1 MEKSR
6 FLLLSLA
13 LIVSMITKAQGILGT
28 VTDELGEPIIGAS
41 VVEKANPQ
49 NGAIT
54 DLDGKF
60 TLNVTEG
67 TPIIITYIG
76 YSNQEVNARNN
87 MTVMMKEDSETL
99 QDVVVIGYG
108 VQKKSVVT
116 ASIAKVSSDD
126 LDGKTRLRAEDALKG
141 MAAGVNVT
149 SSSGQPGSKSMIRI
163 RGVGTINNS
172 EPLYI
177 VDGMP
182 TDQNGMESVNPS
194 DIESIEVLKDAAS
207 GAIYGARAANGVILV
222 TTKKGKLGKVSVNY
236 NFSYGWQSAWKKRD
250 VTGATDYAILQNER
264 RVQNG
269 LSPLYNDPYNLVD
282 ANDNKITGFGTNWQD
297 LLFNDNA
304 PIVQHDVSISGAS
317 EKVNYYL
324 SMGYFTQDGIVGG
337 NYGQSNYDRLT
348 IRSNNQFN
356 ILDASKERNFLN
368 KLDVGA
374 NLSYMRVHNTSLD
387 ANSTWGSPLG
397 SALYLAP
404 TLPVTLTQLG
414 YDRIGEEDVPR
425 YGQAMIDRYKAYD
438 LYYDANGYPYT
449 IPNYVGSYNE
459 QNNPIAMMHNNP
471 NKNWSHKF
479 MPKFSLDLQLYDA
492 LKYHFSYSAELSFWG
507 YNGAT
512 LQKYYLSGNNNSDHT
527 QAAAYKGNNTTWQ
540 IENTL
545 TYDKTFGK
553 HTIGVVLGQSAMKF
567 KGDELGGSHWN
578 LVNPNKPSINYT
590 TGGNL
595 ELTNDADG
603 KVTGAKSLV
612 GVWGGPYTEHRL
624 ASLFARVSYNYDE
637 RYMFQGTI
645 RRDGSSRFGSNNKYG
660 TFPSFSVGWNVM
672 NEAFMENTRDWLTN
686 LKFRASWG
694 KNGNDN
700 IGDFAY
706 TTLTALGA
714 SSNYYYGK
722 TASMTYGS
730 KANRLANEDLKWE
743 ESEQT
748 NLGLD
753 FGFWNNQLTFTVD
766 YFMKKT
772 NGMIIDMPIP
782 SYVGEQ
788 RPLAN
793 VGDMKNSGWE
803 FELGYKWNISD
814 ARFAVKANAAYLKN
828 KLTNIGNETGFI
840 NYGIN
845 QFSDGGTRAENGQPF
860 PFFYGYKTDGIIQ
873 NKAEADAY
881 NSKYGIS
888 SKPGDF
894 RFVDT
899 NGDNK
904 INSDDRTNIGNGIPD
919 WSFGFNFDAEWKGF
933 DLSLFFQGVSGVDI
947 FDATYRQDIASGNYP
962 TWVLQ
967 RWTGEGTS
975 NTVPSLGD
983 SKNWVCSDM
992 YIQDGSYLR
1001 LKNITL
1007 GYTLPRSLTNKIGI
1021 NRFRAYVRAENLF
1034 TWTKYWGFDPE
1045 IGAGFD
1051 NDTQK
1056 HRTENSGVDYGV
1068 YPQARTF
1075 TIGFNISL

>member
-1 MEKSR
+1 MKKNR
-6 FLLLSLA
+6 YLMLLLT
-13 LIVSMITKAQGILGT
+13 MILSAAMHAQGILGT
-28 VTDELGEPIIGAS
+28 VTDDQGEPVIGAS
-41 VVEKANPQ
+41 VVEKGNPK
-49 NGAIT
+49 NGTIT
-54 DLDGKF
+54 DFDGKF
-60 TLNVTEG
+60 TLKVSEG
-67 TPIIITYIG
+67 TPIVISYVGCIT
-76 YSNQEVNARNN
+76 QEVKAKAD
-87 MTVMMKEDSETL
+87 MTITLKEDAQTL

-116 ASIAKVSSDD
+116 ASIAKVSADD
-126 LDGKTRLRAEDALKG
+126 LDGKTRLRADDALKG

-149 SSSGQPGSKSMIRI
+149 SASGQPGTKSMIRI
-163 RGVGTINNS
+163 RGIGTINSS

-177 VDGMP
+177 IDGMP

-222 TTKKGKLGKVSVNY
+222 TTKKGKIGKAQINY

-264 RVQNG
+264 RMQNG
-269 LSPLYNDPYNLVD
+269 LSPLYADPYNLTD
-282 ANDNKITGFGTNWQD
+282 ANGEKINGFGTDWQD
-297 LLFNDNA
+297 LVFNDNA
-304 PIVQHDVSISGAS
+304 PIQQHDVSVSGAS

-324 SMGYFTQDGIVGG
+324 SLGYFDQEGIVGG

-356 ILDASKERNFLN
+356 LLDATKERNFLN
-368 KLDVGA
+368 KLDLSA
-374 NLSYMRVHNTSLD
+374 NLSYMRVHSTGVD

-404 TLPVTLTQLG
+404 TLPVTLKGQQAQEM
-414 YDRIGEEDVPR
+414 INR
-425 YGQAMIDRYKAYD
+425 YSAYD
-438 LYYDANGYPYT
+438 FYRDANGDPYT
-449 IPNYVGSYNE
+449 IPGFVGSYNE
-459 QNNPIAMMHNNP
+459 QNNPIALMQGNP
-471 NKNWSHKF
+471 HRNWSHKF
-479 MPKFSLDLQLYDA
+479 MPKFSLDLQLWDE

-507 YNGAT
+507 YEGAT
-512 LQKYYLSGNNNSDHT
+512 LQKFYLSGNNNSDHT
-527 QAAAYKGNNTTWQ
+527 QATAYKGNNSTWQ

-553 HTIGVVLGQSAMKF
+553 HTIGVVLGQSALKT

-578 LVNPNKPSINYT
+578 LVNPDKPSINYT
-590 TGGNL
+590 TGGDL
-595 ELTNDADG
+595 EMSTDADG
-603 KVTGAKSLV
+603 KVVGAKSLV

-624 ASLFARVSYNYDE
+624 ASLFARLSYNYDE
-637 RYMFQGTI
+637 KYMVQATI

-660 TFPSFSVGWNVM
+660 TFPSFSLGWNVM
-672 NEAFMENTRDWLTN
+672 NENFMEQTRDWLTN
-686 LKFRASWG
+686 LKLRASWG

-706 TTLTALGA
+706 TTLTATGG
-714 SSNYYYGK
+714 SSNYYYGQ
-722 TASMTYGS
+722 TAAMVYGS

-748 NLGLD
+748 DLGID
-753 FGFWNNQLTFTVD
+753 FGFWNNQLTFSVD
-766 YFMKKT
+766 YYLKKT

-793 VGDMKNSGWE
+793 VGDMENSGWE
-803 FELGYKWNISD
+803 FELGYKWNVSD
-814 ARFAVKANAAYLKN
+814 ARFALKANAAYLKN
-828 KLTNIGNETGFI
+828 KLKNLGNDTGFLNYPI
-840 NYGIN
+840 NL
-845 QFSDGGTRAENGQPF
+845 FSDGGTRAENDQPF
-860 PFFYGYKTDGIIQ
+860 PFFYGYKTNGILQ
-873 NKAEADAY
+873 NQAEADAY
-881 NSKYGIS
+881 NAQYGTT

-899 NGDNK
+899 NNDNK
-904 INSDDRTNIGNGIPD
+904 ITSDDRTNIGNGIPD
-919 WSFGFNFDAEWKGF
+919 WTFGLNFDAEWKGIDF
-933 DLSLFFQGVSGVDI
+933 GVFFQGVSGVDI

-975 NTVPSLGD
+975 NAVPTLGD

-1007 GYTLPRSLTNKIGI
+1007 GYTLPRNLTNKIGI
-1021 NRFRAYVRAENLF
+1021 SRLRLYARAENLF

-1045 IGAGFD
+1045 VGAGWD

-1056 HRTENSGVDYGV
+1056 HRTEYTGIDYGI
-1068 YPQARTF
+1068 YPQARTY
-1075 TIGFNISL
+1075 TIGVNVSL